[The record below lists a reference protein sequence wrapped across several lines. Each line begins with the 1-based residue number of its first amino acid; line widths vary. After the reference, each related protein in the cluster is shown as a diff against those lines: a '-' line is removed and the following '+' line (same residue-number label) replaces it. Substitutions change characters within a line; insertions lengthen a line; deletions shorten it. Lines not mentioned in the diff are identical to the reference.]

1 MVTKEL
7 VQQAIELLKR
17 ERQRY
22 THRPVMYVRE
32 LPVPEGET
40 RLGFSI
46 STHDDWKPIFD
57 AHPELRDA
65 LTLVVMATVP
75 PNRTDISLN
84 PFQRSVSEWIGF
96 YESLPP
102 DVLDTNPP
110 LGRHALIRNLADK
123 LFHKIHDEDGDT
135 IINADDGERLLSVMA
150 NPPPVVQ
157 SGGLNARA
165 LHEMLFGA
173 LAYHALP
180 ESERDAVLQRVADAA
195 EHLIKA
201 YGIGEIPHIN
211 GWIFTTIAYP
221 MEFLPIAHVFD
232 IAVDSPTTT
241 GLPQRYFGDLL
252 QDKVYHPTGAEETW
266 VYEKFVRLFHEGL
279 RDLFARREFSRE
291 SVHAVLRDGFG
302 VFADPT
308 QATLLEALFKQIW
321 KNGYPTTFYG
331 LMAVFSREF
340 PEQAMRIA
348 RLAARTV
355 SDVDGAVFYAR
366 LAQGWAKDRD
376 TEANRFVLQPV
387 RDAAKQALPIIYQRV
402 FRKMKSR
409 SPRSQQQ
416 RGEFARLAASAV
428 MGIETDPMNHYYP
441 PQMWIDLWE
450 GFHRLLTNPSELLK
464 DPQKMAAYRN
474 AHDRVFEDGLADD
487 LCRRRA
493 NDERQSQEP

>member
-1 MVTKEL
+1 MITKEQ
-7 VQQAIELLKR
+7 VQEAIELLKR

-32 LPVPEGET
+32 RPVPEGET

-75 PNRTDISLN
+75 PDRTGISLN
-84 PFQRSVSEWIGF
+84 PFQRSISEWIEF
-96 YESLPP
+96 YKSLPP
-102 DVLDTNPP
+102 DVLDTDPP
-110 LGRHALIRNLADK
+110 LGRHALIRNLAHK
-123 LFHKIHDEDGDT
+123 LFYEIHDEDGDT
-135 IINADDGERLLSVMA
+135 IIDADDGERLLSMMA
-150 NPPPVVQ
+150 NPPAVVQ
-157 SGGLNARA
+157 SGGDKTRA

-173 LAYHALP
+173 LVYPALP

-201 YGIGEIPHIN
+201 YGIGEIPHTD
-211 GWIFTTIAYP
+211 GRIFTTIAYP

-232 IAVDSPTTT
+232 IAVDSPSTT
-241 GLPQRYFGDLL
+241 GLPQRYFSDLL
-252 QDKVYHPTGAEETW
+252 QDRVYHPTGAEEAW
-266 VYEKFVRLFHEGL
+266 VYLNFVRLFHERL

-308 QATLLEALFKQIW
+308 QRTLLEALFKQLW
-321 KNGYPTTFYG
+321 KKGYPTTFYG
-331 LMAVFSREF
+331 LMAVFSHEF
-340 PEQAMRIA
+340 PEQTMRIA
-348 RLAARTV
+348 RLAATTV

-376 TEANRFVLQPV
+376 TEANRFVSQPM
-387 RDAAKQALPIIYQRV
+387 RDAAKQNLPIIYQRV

-416 RGEFARLAASAV
+416 RGEFARLTASV
-428 MGIETDPMNHYYP
+428 FMGIETDHMNHYYP
-441 PQMWIDLWE
+441 PQIWIDLWE
-450 GFHRLLTNPSELLK
+450 GFHSLLTNPSELLK
-464 DPQKMAAYRN
+464 DSQKLAAYRN
-474 AHDRVFEDGLADD
+474 AHDRVFEDGLIDD

-493 NDERQSQEP
+493 NDERQA

>member
-1 MVTKEL
+1 MLTKEQ

-17 ERQRY
+17 ERQAY
-22 THRPVMYVRE
+22 TRRPVMYVRE
-32 LPVPEGET
+32 QPVPEGET
-40 RLGFSI
+40 RLGFWI

-84 PFQRSVSEWIGF
+84 PFQRSISEWIDF
-96 YESLPP
+96 YESLSP
-102 DVLDTNPP
+102 DVLDTDPP
-110 LGRHALIRNLADK
+110 LGLHALIRNLADK
-123 LFHKIHDEDGDT
+123 IFYKIHDEDGDT
-135 IINADDGERLLSVMA
+135 IIDADDGERLLSVMA
-150 NPPPVVQ
+150 NPPAVVQ
-157 SGGLNARA
+157 SGGEKTRV
-165 LHEMLFGA
+165 LHDMLFGA

-180 ESERDAVLQRVADAA
+180 ESERDAMLQRVADAT

-232 IAVDSPTTT
+232 TAVDSPPTT
-241 GLPQRYFGDLL
+241 GISKRYFSDLL
-252 QDKVYHPTGAEETW
+252 PDQVYYPTAAEETW
-266 VYEKFVRLFHEGL
+266 VYEKFARLFHEGL

-308 QATLLEALFKQIW
+308 QRTLLEALFKQIW

-331 LMAVFSREF
+331 LMAVFSHEF
-340 PEQAMRIA
+340 PEHAVGIA
-348 RLAARTV
+348 RLSARTV
-355 SDVDGAVFYAR
+355 SDVDGAVRYAR

-376 TEANRFVLQPV
+376 SEANRFVSEPV
-387 RDAAKQALPIIYQRV
+387 RNAAKLALPIIYQRV
-402 FRKMKSR
+402 FQRAKSR
-409 SPRSQQQ
+409 SYQTQKN
-416 RGEFARLAASAV
+416 RGEFARLTASAV
-428 MGIETDPMNHYYP
+428 MGIETDHMNHYYP

-464 DPQKMAAYRN
+464 DPQKRAAFSEAYE
-474 AHDRVFEDGLADD
+474 RVFSDGWIDD
-487 LCRRRA
+487 LCKKGA
-493 NDERQSQEP
+493 NDERQA

>member
-1 MVTKEL
+1 MLTREQ
-7 VQQAIELLKR
+7 VQQAIELLKGK
-17 ERQRY
+17 RQAY

-32 LPVPEGET
+32 QPVPEGET
-40 RLGFSI
+40 RLGFWI

-84 PFQRSVSEWIGF
+84 PFQRGISEWIEF

-102 DVLDTNPP
+102 DVLDTDPP

-123 LFHKIHDEDGDT
+123 LFYEIHDEDGDT
-135 IINADDGERLLSVMA
+135 IIDADDGERLLSMMA

-157 SGGLNARA
+157 SGGEKTRA

-180 ESERDAVLQRVADAA
+180 ESERDAMLQRVADAT

-211 GWIFTTIAYP
+211 GRIFTTIAYP

-232 IAVDSPTTT
+232 SAVDSPPTT
-241 GLPQRYFGDLL
+241 GIPQRYFGDLL
-252 QDKVYHPTGAEETW
+252 PGQVYHPTGAEEVW
-266 VYEKFVRLFHEGL
+266 VYENFARLFHEGL

-308 QATLLEALFKQIW
+308 QRTLLEALFKQIW
-321 KNGYPTTFYG
+321 KKGYPTTFYG
-331 LMAVFSREF
+331 LMAVFSHEF
-340 PEQAMRIA
+340 PEQSMRIA

-355 SDVDGAVFYAR
+355 SDVDAAVFYAR
-366 LAQGWAKDRD
+366 LAQGWAKERYA
-376 TEANRFVLQPV
+376 EAVKLVSQPM

-409 SPRSQQQ
+409 APKMQNS
-416 RGEFARLAASAV
+416 RGEFARMTASAV
-428 MGIETDPMNHYYP
+428 MGIETDHMNHYYP

-450 GFHRLLTNPSELLK
+450 GFHSLLTNPSDLLK
-464 DPQKMAAYRN
+464 DPQKLAAYRN
-474 AHDRVFEDGLADD
+474 AHDRVFEDGLSDD
-487 LCRRRA
+487 LCEEGS
-493 NDERQSQEP
+493 ER